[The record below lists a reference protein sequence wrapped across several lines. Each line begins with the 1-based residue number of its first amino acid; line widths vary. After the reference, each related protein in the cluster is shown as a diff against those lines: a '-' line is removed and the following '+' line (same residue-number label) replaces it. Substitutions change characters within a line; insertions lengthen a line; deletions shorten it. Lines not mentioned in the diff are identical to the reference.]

1 MIWPL
6 ECCFLIYSGLILV
19 KFEVIQEGMDI
30 KQEPFGHT
38 PDGTPVDIYSLGND
52 NGLKVR
58 ITNYGGTIVSLI
70 APDRT
75 GRPGDVALGFNTLQ
89 EYVEK
94 SPYFGCIIGRF
105 ANRIA
110 RGRFMLDGVT
120 HSLAQND
127 GHNSLHGG
135 WKGFDK
141 VVWAATE
148 FESDGSVGLTLNYL
162 SPDGEEGYPG
172 NLAVRVAY
180 TLTNAN
186 EVKINYSATTDR
198 PTVINLTNHT
208 YFNLSGTGDI
218 LGHELML
225 AAERFTPIDET
236 LIPTGELRSV
246 SGTPF
251 DFWRSTPVGERIDE
265 DEEQLP
271 FGGGY
276 DHNFVLDNP
285 SGKLVL
291 AARVEEPT
299 TGRTLELYT
308 TEPGIQFYS
317 GNFLDRTLIGKYGA
331 VYRRRTG
338 FCLEAQHYPDS
349 PNQSAFPSSMLEP
362 GDEYGQTTIFRFST
376 KRSTS

>member
-1 MIWPL
+1 
-6 ECCFLIYSGLILV
+6 
-19 KFEVIQEGMDI
+19 MDI
-30 KQEPFGHT
+30 IQEPFGRT
-38 PDGTPVDIYSLGND
+38 PDSTPVDIYTLRND
-52 NGLKVR
+52 DGLEVR

-70 APDRT
+70 APDRA
-75 GRPGDVALGFNTLQ
+75 GRPGDVILGFDTLQ
-89 EYVEK
+89 EYVER
-94 SPYFGCIIGRF
+94 SPYFGCVIGRF

-127 GHNSLHGG
+127 GPNSLHGG

-148 FESDGSVGLTLNYL
+148 FERDSSVGLTLIYL

-172 NLAVRVAY
+172 NLQVRVAY

-198 PTVINLTNHT
+198 STVVNLTNHT

-246 SGTPF
+246 AGTPF
-251 DFWRSTPVGERIDE
+251 DFKRPTSVGARIDE
-265 DEEQLP
+265 DEEQLR
-271 FGGGY
+271 FGSGY

-291 AARVEEPT
+291 AARVEEPI

-317 GNFLDRTLIGKYGA
+317 GNFLDGTLAGKDGA

-349 PNQSAFPSSMLEP
+349 PNQPAFPSSVLEP
-362 GDEYGQTTIFRFST
+362 GDKYGQTTIFRFST
-376 KRSTS
+376 KRSAS